1 MSVAGC
7 GFIFQIIAGLM
18 LAVQVNVRFSALGL
32 AVFTL
37 RASLMLL
44 DFWRLTGP
52 AYRTAI
58 SAWQTNLELTG
69 TVLSIGFH
77 STHH

>member
-1 MSVAGC
+1 MPPPYARSTGGSGRRGCKASRSIICRPHVKIAMSAAGC

-18 LAVQVNVRFSALGL
+18 LAVQMNVRFSALGL

-44 DFWRLTGP
+44 DFW
-52 AYRTAI
+52 
-58 SAWQTNLELTG
+58 
-69 TVLSIGFH
+69 
-77 STHH
+77 